1 MRRVA
6 LHEGADLAGFRS
18 AARSLV
24 AEGIPPDEV
33 VWESGEATLF
43 GAPLRPDAPALALPR
58 VFGELA
64 RLVAPHSDPERYAL
78 LYRALWRI
86 LTGERALLEIA
97 SDPLVHRLGLMAR
110 SVRRDIHKMH
120 AYLRFR
126 RLDGEP
132 ERFAAWFEPDHFIVE
147 AATPFFAERFG
158 AMEWLIATP
167 KGSAAWDRRDLYF
180 GPPGE
185 RRDAP
190 AGDVFEDGWSAYYAA
205 IFNPARTNP
214 TLMRSHMAKKYWHN
228 LPEAAVIPN
237 LVRAAANRT
246 SGMIDRE
253 TTMPKKRM
261 PEAALA
267 TMHDQAPENLE
278 ELNALIGAA
287 GPLVPGATQAVFGEG
302 PVGAAIALVGE
313 QPGDEE
319 DIAGR
324 PFVGPAGRLLDRALA
339 DAGIE
344 RSKAYLTNAVKH
356 FKFERRGKR
365 RLHAKPTAG
374 EISHYRWWLEREL
387 DLVHPRLTV
396 ALGASAVLALA
407 GKAIPVTRARGAAT
421 FLHERP
427 GLITVHPSYLLRLPE
442 ETAKAEAYAHFVAD
456 LREAKALSERKAHR
470 AA

>member
-1 MRRVA
+1 MRRVSLA
-6 LHEGADLAGFRS
+6 EGADLDGFRS

-24 AEGIPPDEV
+24 AEGTRPDDV
-33 VWESGEATLF
+33 VWESGQATLF
-43 GAPLRPDAPALALPR
+43 GEPIRPDAPPLSLPR
-58 VFGELA
+58 AFGGLA
-64 RLVAPHSDPERYAL
+64 RQVAPHSNPERYAL
-78 LYRALWRI
+78 LYRALWR
-86 LTGERALLEIA
+86 LLNGERSLLDVA

-126 RLDGEP
+126 RLEGET
-132 ERFAAWFEPDHFIVE
+132 ERYAAWFEPDHFIIE
-147 AATPFFAERFG
+147 AATPFFVDRFG

-167 KGSAAWDRRDLYF
+167 KGSAAWDRRELRF

-190 AGDVFEDGWSAYYAA
+190 KGDIFEEGWSTYYAA

-228 LPEAAVIPN
+228 LPEAAVIPA
-237 LVRAAANRT
+237 LVRKAASQT

-253 TTMPKKRM
+253 ATMPKKRV

-267 TMHDQAPENLE
+267 AMHDQAPSSLDA
-278 ELNALIGAA
+278 LNAIIRDA

-302 PVGAAIALVGE
+302 PVRAAIAFVGE

-324 PFVGPAGRLLDRALA
+324 PFVGPAGCLLDRALGE
-339 DAGIE
+339 AGIE
-344 RSKAYLTNAVKH
+344 RSTAYLTNAVKH
-356 FKFERRGKR
+356 FKFEQRGKR
-365 RLHAKPTAG
+365 RIHAKPTAG
-374 EISHYRWWLEREL
+374 EIAHYRWWLEREL
-387 DLVHPRLTV
+387 DLVQPLLTV
-396 ALGASAVLALA
+396 ALGASAALALA
-407 GKAIPVTRARGAAT
+407 GRAMPVTRSRGTAV

-427 GLITVHPSYLLRLPE
+427 GFVTVHPSYLLRLPDE
-442 ETAKAEAYAHFVAD
+442 AAKAEAYAAFVAD
-456 LREAKALSERKAHR
+456 LREAKSLSEAETRR